1 MLPAIRHVTGKSGG
15 GAGQD
20 DAEDPNG
27 AEGQD
32 DASEEDQ
39 QSHAS
44 EREVGVSPPDQ
55 DNSHLQTTS
64 SRHNTGVHFFDVETP
79 LSAGSRPVKSFG
91 EAEEY
96 ETGNC
101 SDKDSRSN
109 TNAYRGRTPTGWIE
123 WSKRPA
129 TQGGPNGY
137 FPSAV
142 PKYTQAKGTVK
153 RERAVFKKPGVK
165 VFHLQDTT
173 YELNVETGVPTLAL
187 YTLSRMS
194 HGAGHIRQ
202 KKLVSVPFNRKKRP
216 STTGDEPEE
225 NVIPEHLQKRWRL
238 LQSPDERRAFGKMYS
253 TRYKSKEVLAWTMED
268 VFSFVADSF
277 VNDAQV
283 DVGGLALPKKL
294 IKEDGV
300 RADACLDVLVLRK
313 VKIERMDGKKM
324 MAKMKKGLLGMSFK
338 LDAYDPT
345 LAVSLSTAAKD
356 YVRLNARKKVA
367 EHEGITAKQ
376 TLEAVQNENADEVLM
391 QELIVSEVE
400 LRHEKARLKELRERM
415 APLQSKF
422 KQGADEFQLLEQHC
436 ERLKTPDVRAFVRPK
451 SRREVFSLK
460 KAVDDDLTRH
470 QDKWMTMAKE
480 EHMLAREVRD
490 EEMKTLALRQQVE
503 TGQIL
508 REARRKQMWDE
519 QLQKATDLEYERDGV
534 ISKVDVLLKAC
545 DEMIAHA
552 SSTVQTQLHRSQRDE
567 LLRGIGDK
575 IFTARKMCVEACR
588 YQYRR
593 RRIEALDVALEFAIE
608 KLRDGDVHL
617 TKLQANLVSAAAV
630 EDSAPQATTSLRHLL
645 EDSREHLR
653 RAKRDYRRTGAMS
666 MVAPNINDC
675 QRSME
680 ALELRIAEVIGA
692 KRKEEL
698 DAAAAAAAEAAEAEV
713 LPETLSSESSE
724 EEEDFTDFEK
734 TLDRLIEE
742 KTRQTLEQVP
752 DSLCSMQQWLFEVK
766 AKSKGQQAASS
777 SAGDSKVAASQSS
790 TRPTSPWA
798 SNYSLP
804 SVTGPLSPTHTN
816 TRSKTALSGAV
827 QLRRGTSPPKKD
839 GKRDT

>member
-1 MLPAIRHVTGKSGG
+1 MLPEIKKEKGKSGG

-20 DAEDPNG
+20 DAEDPDG

-44 EREVGVSPPDQ
+44 EREVGVSPPD
-55 DNSHLQTTS
+55 NSRPQTRS
-64 SRHNTGVHFFDVETP
+64 SPNTGVHFFDVETP
-79 LSAGSRPVKSFG
+79 LSAGSRPVESFG
-91 EAEEY
+91 EAKEY
-96 ETGNC
+96 ETGNW
-101 SDKDSRSN
+101 SEEDSRSN
-109 TNAYRGRTPTGWIE
+109 TDAYRGRTRTGWMQ

-142 PKYTQAKGTVK
+142 PKYAQAKATVK

-173 YELNVETGVPTLAL
+173 YELNVETGVPTLSL
-187 YTLSRMS
+187 NRLSRTS

-202 KKLVSVPFNRKKRP
+202 KKLVSVPFNRQKRP
-216 STTGDEPEE
+216 ATTEDEPEE

-238 LQSPDERRAFGKMYS
+238 LQSPEERRAFGKMYS
-253 TRYKSKEVLAWTMED
+253 TGYKSKEVLAWTMGD

-283 DVGGLALPKKL
+283 DVGGLELPKKL

-313 VKIERMDGKKM
+313 VKIEKMDGKKM

-345 LAVSLSTAAKD
+345 LAVSLITAAKD

-391 QELIVSEVE
+391 QDLIVREVE
-400 LRHEKARLKELRERM
+400 LRHEKARLKELREKM

-422 KQGADEFQLLEQHC
+422 KQGVDEFQSLEQHC

-460 KAVDDDLTRH
+460 KAVDEDLTRH
-470 QDKWMTMAKE
+470 QDRWMTMAKQ
-480 EHMLAREVRD
+480 EHTLAREVRD

-519 QLQKATDLEYERDGV
+519 QMEKATDLEYERDGV
-534 ISKVDVLLKAC
+534 VSKVDVLLKAC

-552 SSTVQTQLHRSQRDE
+552 SSTVQTQLDRSQRDE

-645 EDSREHLR
+645 EDSRERLR

-666 MVAPNINDC
+666 MVAPNIYDC

-698 DAAAAAAAEAAEAEV
+698 DAAAAVAAEAAEAEV

-742 KTRQTLEQVP
+742 KKRQTLEQVP

-790 TRPTSPWA
+790 TRPTSPWS

-816 TRSKTALSGAV
+816 ARSKTALSVAA
-827 QLRRGTSPPKKD
+827 QPRRGTSPLKKG